1 MSRRIVGYDVARAA
15 AIFGMMII
23 NFWLVLTPESR
34 GEGVAG
40 SLLALL
46 MGRAAATF
54 VMLAGIGVSLLTREA
69 RQSPEKIREKQRLL
83 LKRALF

>member
-23 NFWLVLTPESR
+23 NFWLVLARDYR
-34 GEGVAG
+34 GKGMVA
-40 SLLALL
+40 SFLALL

-54 VMLAGIGVSLLTREA
+54 VMLAGIGVSLL
-69 RQSPEKIREKQRLL
+69 
-83 LKRALF
+83 